1 MLILQRK
8 AGQSLRIG
16 ENITVTIVA
25 VENNR
30 VRIAIDAP
38 TDISILRSELIE
50 AIAANQESVLQETAL
65 QETAASELLALIGG
79 KPGVDTPVPRK
90 D

>member
-16 ENITVTIVA
+16 ENVTVTIVA

-50 AIAANQESVLQETAL
+50 TIAANQDSVMQES
-65 QETAASELLALIGG
+65 AAEELLALFGGTAEGRSPAGG
-79 KPGVDTPVPRK
+79 KE
-90 D
+90 

>member
-38 TDISILRSELIE
+38 ADISILRSELIE
-50 AIAANQESVLQETAL
+50 AIAANQEAVMQD
-65 QETAASELLALIGG
+65 TAANELLALIGG
-79 KPGVDTPVPRK
+79 KQESGAPAPRK

>member
-1 MLILQRK
+1 MQRK

-50 AIAANQESVLQETAL
+50 AIAANQEAAL
-65 QETAASELLALIGG
+65 QDSAASELLALISG
-79 KPGVDTPVPRK
+79 KQEGSAPAPRK

>member
-50 AIAANQESVLQETAL
+50 AIAANQEAVMQD
-65 QETAASELLALIGG
+65 TAANELLALIGG
-79 KPGVDTPVPRK
+79 KTGTGSPSPRK

>member
-50 AIAANQESVLQETAL
+50 AIAANQEAVMQD
-65 QETAASELLALIGG
+65 TAADELLALISGKQEGG
-79 KPGVDTPVPRK
+79 TSAPRK

>member
-50 AIAANQESVLQETAL
+50 AIAANQEAAL
-65 QETAASELLALIGG
+65 QDTAATELLALIGG
-79 KPGVDTPVPRK
+79 KSEAESPVSRK

>member
-38 TDISILRSELIE
+38 SDISILRSELIE
-50 AIAANQESVLQETAL
+50 AIAANQEAVVVQD
-65 QETAASELLALIGG
+65 TAANELLALFGG
-79 KPGVDTPVPRK
+79 KTEATCPPSRK

>member
-50 AIAANQESVLQETAL
+50 AIAANQEAAL
-65 QETAASELLALIGG
+65 QPETVASELLALIGG
-79 KPGVDTPVPRK
+79 KAEAESPAPRK

>member
-50 AIAANQESVLQETAL
+50 AIAANQEAAL
-65 QETAASELLALIGG
+65 QDSAANELLALISG
-79 KPGVDTPVPRK
+79 KKESGNPSPRK

>member
-50 AIAANQESVLQETAL
+50 AIAANQEAALQ

-79 KPGVDTPVPRK
+79 KAEAESPAPRK

>member
-30 VRIAIDAP
+30 V
-38 TDISILRSELIE
+38 
-50 AIAANQESVLQETAL
+50 
-65 QETAASELLALIGG
+65 
-79 KPGVDTPVPRK
+79 
-90 D
+90 

>member
-50 AIAANQESVLQETAL
+50 AIAANQEAVMQD
-65 QETAASELLALIGG
+65 TAANELLALIGG
-79 KPGVDTPVPRK
+79 KHESGAPAHRK

>member
-50 AIAANQESVLQETAL
+50 AIAANQEAVMPD
-65 QETAASELLALIGG
+65 TAANELLALIGG
-79 KPGVDTPVPRK
+79 KQESGAPAPRK

>member
-50 AIAANQESVLQETAL
+50 AIAANQEAVMQD
-65 QETAASELLALIGG
+65 TAANELLALIGG
-79 KPGVDTPVPRK
+79 KQECGAPAPRK

>member
-16 ENITVTIVA
+16 DDITVTIVA

-50 AIAANQESVLQETAL
+50 AIAANQEAAL
-65 QETAASELLALIGG
+65 QDSAANELLALISG
-79 KPGVDTPVPRK
+79 KKESDNPSPRK

>member
-16 ENITVTIVA
+16 DNITVSV
-25 VENNR
+25 VSVDSGR

-38 TDISILRSELIE
+38 TDIPIVRSELIE
-50 AIAANQESVLQETAL
+50 TIAVNQESVVNQ
-65 QETAASELLALIGG
+65 ASANELLALLGG
-79 KPGVDTPVPRK
+79 ILDPQPPAGKESESP
-90 D
+90 

>member
-50 AIAANQESVLQETAL
+50 AIAANQEAVMQD
-65 QETAASELLALIGG
+65 TAANELLALISG
-79 KPGVDTPVPRK
+79 KQKSDTPAPRK

>member
-16 ENITVTIVA
+16 ENITVTVVA

-50 AIAANQESVLQETAL
+50 AIAANQEAAL
-65 QETAASELLALIGG
+65 QESSASELLALIGG
-79 KPGVDTPVPRK
+79 KTEANAPAPRK

>member
-16 ENITVTIVA
+16 DNITVTVVA

-50 AIAANQESVLQETAL
+50 AIAANQEAAVV

-79 KPGVDTPVPRK
+79 KTETSPTALRK

>member
-50 AIAANQESVLQETAL
+50 AIAANQEAVMQD
-65 QETAASELLALIGG
+65 TAANELLALIGG
-79 KPGVDTPVPRK
+79 KQESGAPAPRK

>member
-50 AIAANQESVLQETAL
+50 AIAANRRDRTGDDRFDPVYTVMLEREARVLEML
-65 QETAASELLALIGG
+65 AAEGI
-79 KPGVDTPVPRK
+79 VER
-90 D
+90 

>member
-50 AIAANQESVLQETAL
+50 AIAANQEAVMQD
-65 QETAASELLALIGG
+65 TAANELLALIGG
-79 KPGVDTPVPRK
+79 NQESGTPAPRK

>member
-50 AIAANQESVLQETAL
+50 AIAANQEAAL
-65 QETAASELLALIGG
+65 QDSAANELLALISG
-79 KPGVDTPVPRK
+79 KQESDNPSPRK

>member
-50 AIAANQESVLQETAL
+50 AIAANQEAAL
-65 QETAASELLALIGG
+65 QDTAATELLALIGG
-79 KPGVDTPVPRK
+79 KAEAESPASRK

>member
-50 AIAANQESVLQETAL
+50 AIAANQEAVVQD
-65 QETAASELLALIGG
+65 TAATELLALIGG
-79 KPGVDTPVPRK
+79 KVEAESPASRK

>member
-8 AGQSLRIG
+8 AGQSLRIV

-50 AIAANQESVLQETAL
+50 AIAANQEAAL
-65 QETAASELLALIGG
+65 QPETAASELLALIGG
-79 KPGVDTPVPRK
+79 KAEAESPAPRK

>member
-50 AIAANQESVLQETAL
+50 AIAANREAAL
-65 QETAASELLALIGG
+65 QDTAASDLLALIGG
-79 KPGVDTPVPRK
+79 KPEAGSPAPRK

>member
-38 TDISILRSELIE
+38 ADISILRSELIE
-50 AIAANQESVLQETAL
+50 AIAANQESVAQEG
-65 QETAASELLALIGG
+65 AANELLAFIGG
-79 KPGVDTPVPRK
+79 GKVTPPTPRK

>member
-16 ENITVTIVA
+16 DDITVTIVA

-50 AIAANQESVLQETAL
+50 AIAANQESVAQECVAN
-65 QETAASELLALIGG
+65 ELLAFIGG
-79 KPGVDTPVPRK
+79 GKTETASPPPRK

>member
-16 ENITVTIVA
+16 ENITVTVVA

-50 AIAANQESVLQETAL
+50 AIAANQEAAL
-65 QETAASELLALIGG
+65 QETAASELLALISG
-79 KPGVDTPVPRK
+79 KAEIEATAPRK

>member
-38 TDISILRSELIE
+38 ADISILRSELIE
-50 AIAANQESVLQETAL
+50 AIPANQEAVMQD
-65 QETAASELLALIGG
+65 TAANELLALIGG
-79 KPGVDTPVPRK
+79 KQEGDSAAPRK

>member
-50 AIAANQESVLQETAL
+50 AIAANQEAVMQD
-65 QETAASELLALIGG
+65 TAANELLAFIGG
-79 KPGVDTPVPRK
+79 KQASGAPAPRK